1 MCTVLGCWGV
11 GWQVWGVSYIFF
23 TNDVLLFIPML
34 YLYIQIGAIVGVLM
48 EGELVYYDVVP

>member
-1 MCTVLGCWGV
+1 M
-11 GWQVWGVSYIFF
+11 WGVSYIFF